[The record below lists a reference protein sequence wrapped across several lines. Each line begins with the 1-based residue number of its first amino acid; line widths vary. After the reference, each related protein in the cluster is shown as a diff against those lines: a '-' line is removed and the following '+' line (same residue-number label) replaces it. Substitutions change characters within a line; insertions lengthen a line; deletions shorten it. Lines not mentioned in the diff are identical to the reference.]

1 MEQEAPSPDPSPS
14 SSLSA
19 RGTSPKSVDL
29 ELPLVLQDLYELAAQ
44 RRNNSHTTTVS
55 LPAGW
60 QRIEDAELI
69 QRGINTALL
78 HDRRSGFDA
87 GFYRTPDGKVVLAM
101 CGTDQLL
108 DWRDNIGQGMGLQTE
123 QYDTAIKLAF
133 EASESLGSDLLL
145 SGHSLGGGLVSAGA
159 VITDTPAVTYNSA
172 GVNDRTFQRLEFDPA
187 KAREYAAAGLVR
199 SYSVKNELLT
209 HLQEDSIPLKRALPD
224 AIGHRIELPDPA
236 PLSFGQRLVP
246 GAMLKHRL
254 DLHGISSVM
263 DSLDL
268 QQLRDAEQGKAIK
281 APASANSAGNR
292 LFEDAVIQLGPQREK
307 LGLKDAVSFLNT
319 AAGIAARS
327 ADDGLDRIDH
337 LLIHG
342 DRLFAVQGNL
352 HDPAH
357 RRSNVDLAA
366 AGDMPMQAS
375 IRQLQQHPRLIPADS
390 IIEPDPGRRHL
401 AMG

>member
-1 MEQEAPSPDPSPS
+1 MESTTFTKFD
-14 SSLSA
+14 A
-19 RGTSPKSVDL
+19 RSIAGTTPQSIDL
-29 ELPLVLQDLYELAAQ
+29 QLPQVLQDIYAHARTRREGQSPESVLLPPGWTRISEQEL
-44 RRNNSHTTTVS
+44 RSKNIGTS
-55 LPAGW
+55 
-60 QRIEDAELI
+60 
-69 QRGINTALL
+69 LL
-78 HDRRSGFDA
+78 HNDRSGFDA
-87 GFYRTPDGKVVLAM
+87 GFYRGPDGQVVLAF
-101 CGTDQLL
+101 CGTDQGK
-108 DWRDNIGQGMGLQTE
+108 DWPQNLGQGVGFQTR
-123 QYDTAIKLAF
+123 QYKNAIELTERALAAYG
-133 EASESLGSDLLL
+133 ENLLL
-145 SGHSLGGGLVSAGA
+145 TGHSLGGGLAAAAG
-159 VITDTPAVTYNSA
+159 VINNTPTVTYNSA
-172 GVNDRTFQRLEFDPA
+172 GVHSNTFERVRLDPIA
-187 KAREYAAAGLVR
+187 AREYAADGLIR

-209 HLQEDSIPLKRALPD
+209 HLQEDSIPLKWALPD

-246 GAMLKHRL
+246 GAMLKHRY
-254 DLHGISSVM
+254 DLHGIASVM

-268 QQLRDAEQGKAIK
+268 QQLRDAEQGEAIK
-281 APASANSAGNR
+281 APASANSVGNR

-307 LGLKDAVSFLNT
+307 LGLKDDVSFLNT

-352 HDPAH
+352 LDPAH

-375 IRQLQQHPRLIPADS
+375 IRQLQQHQRLIPADS